1 MADDEIKVVA
11 RNRKAQHEYF
21 LEDRYEAG
29 IVLRGTE
36 IKSVRAGQVSLQEA
50 YVQIERGE
58 AWLHGAHIAPY
69 DPASNMNHEPTRSRK
84 LLMNKREL
92 RKLKRDVDQKGY
104 TIIPTRMYLTRGLA
118 KLEIA
123 LAKGKRQYDKRR
135 KLKERDAERQIDR
148 ALSRRRR

>member
-1 MADDEIKVVA
+1 MAEDQRKIVA

-29 IVLRGTE
+29 LVLRGTE

-50 YVQIERGE
+50 YVSLQRGE

-69 DPASNMNHEPTRSRK
+69 DPASNMNHDPTRTRK
-84 LLMNKREL
+84 LLLTKREL
-92 RKLKRDVDQKGY
+92 SKLERDVEQKGY
-104 TIIPTRMYLTRGLA
+104 TIVPTQMYLTHGLA

-135 KLKERDAERQIDR
+135 KLKERDAQRQIER
-148 ALSRRRR
+148 ALSRKR